1 MTTLLDL
8 PFDLFLVISS
18 TLDCFSLS
26 QLGQITPKI
35 YQLFGGNKGL
45 WELMRAKLQKQTRLK
60 LAAFSRQDLQG
71 LSIILASQPSP
82 HLISAGLR
90 ASLIITNDNQEIA
103 SVSAGENAGMI
114 LTTQGE
120 VWLLPECQGV
130 WTDLIRLSQFHPEKL
145 DTTDIGPIVSISAQE
160 EEPFG
165 SLLLNARGEVFSYTR
180 GAHVPLTSTHLM
192 GIIVTISAA
201 GILPLLVNSI
211 GQVFTLDYLDDQSI
225 QIIPL
230 NLGFPVRATANEKF
244 NSLVLDLQGKVWRLP
259 DDLDFI
265 YRREEPSLELIDC
278 HELGEVV
285 TISSGR
291 AHSLLLNSR
300 GQVFGTGNN
309 RWGQL
314 GIADCLW
321 NKLRLVSD
329 DKVGKI
335 IAISAGSRH
344 SLFLNSEGEVW
355 GFGSNEWGQ
364 LGSMEMS
371 FSRTPILV
379 GHL

>member
-1 MTTLLDL
+1 
-8 PFDLFLVISS
+8 
-18 TLDCFSLS
+18 
-26 QLGQITPKI
+26 
-35 YQLFGGNKGL
+35 
-45 WELMRAKLQKQTRLK
+45 
-60 LAAFSRQDLQG
+60 
-71 LSIILASQPSP
+71 
-82 HLISAGLR
+82 
-90 ASLIITNDNQEIA
+90 
-103 SVSAGENAGMI
+103 
-114 LTTQGE
+114 
-120 VWLLPECQGV
+120 
-130 WTDLIRLSQFHPEKL
+130 
-145 DTTDIGPIVSISAQE
+145 
-160 EEPFG
+160 
-165 SLLLNARGEVFSYTR
+165 
-180 GAHVPLTSTHLM
+180 
-192 GIIVTISAA
+192 
-201 GILPLLVNSI
+201 
-211 GQVFTLDYLDDQSI
+211 LDYLDDQSI